1 MLALEIVEI
10 EIYRFRWR
18 VGVHN
23 LGVDTPPFD
32 SILQNLT
39 RWVVGSHQ
47 YIQIIHFAN
56 QRFDLFGLLS

>member
-1 MLALEIVEI
+1 M
-10 EIYRFRWR
+10 
-18 VGVHN
+18 HN

-39 RWVVGSHQ
+39 RWVVGSQ
-47 YIQIIHFAN
+47 NIQIIHFAN